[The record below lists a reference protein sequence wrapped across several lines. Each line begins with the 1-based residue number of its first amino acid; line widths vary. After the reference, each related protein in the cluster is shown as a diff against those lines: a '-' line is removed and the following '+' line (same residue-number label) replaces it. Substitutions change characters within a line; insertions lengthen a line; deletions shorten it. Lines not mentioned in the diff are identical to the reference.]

1 MIEFVKMHCNGNSFI
16 ITNDE
21 RITKC
26 SFEKL
31 NQNKDLQFDQL
42 LIYKEDDASFKH
54 LKIFNRDGTPALNCI
69 NGKRCIEAL
78 LNGDKPIAK
87 NIKATVKINDYKEL
101 LDGFT
106 YVDTT
111 NYHIVWES
119 DNLIDDDLE
128 NEHQKT
134 GKFFNSDNF
143 NLSIYKHDSDEKFL
157 IRTFEAGVGETLSCG
172 SGSSA
177 TAFVIFK
184 KNPSLDKIFLNS
196 SGGQMIC
203 YKKDDNKICSEANT
217 EIINKSKFDERK
229 YF

>member
-1 MIEFVKMHCNGNSFI
+1 M
-16 ITNDE
+16 
-21 RITKC
+21 
-26 SFEKL
+26 
-31 NQNKDLQFDQL
+31 
-42 LIYKEDDASFKH
+42 
-54 LKIFNRDGTPALNCI
+54 
-69 NGKRCIEAL
+69 
-78 LNGDKPIAK
+78 
-87 NIKATVKINDYKEL
+87 
-101 LDGFT
+101 
-106 YVDTT
+106 
-111 NYHIVWES
+111 
-119 DNLIDDDLE
+119 E

-143 NLSIYKHDSDEKFL
+143 NLSIYKHDSDDKFL

-217 EIINKSKFDERK
+217 EIINKSKFDERE